1 MGGRR
6 WNTSKESIASP
17 EGKLISALRLVRSY
31 GACEPLARAVP
42 EGRFLLRSE
51 DLCRLLSGL
60 GEAIWRVRRAAQRTT
75 FRVCALAPGRVGA
88 FFHFGRWVT
97 SDGSLERPERFF
109 PKQVVVQTDAVRT
122 APSFG
127 GTSRPP
133 RRTQTWVNS
142 TPSRKIS
149 AE

>member
-17 EGKLISALRLVRSY
+17 EGKLISALRLVRSF

-42 EGRFLLRSE
+42 EGRFWLRGE

-60 GEAIWRVRRAAQRTT
+60 GEEIWRVRRAAQRM
-75 FRVCALAPGRVGA
+75 ASGRVEA
-88 FFHFGRWVT
+88 FFHFGRWLT
-97 SDGSLERPERFF
+97 SDGSLEKPERFF
-109 PKQVVVQTDAVRT
+109 QKQVFVQADAVRT

-142 TPSRKIS
+142 TPSRKTS